1 MPKLI
6 HAIPSY
12 RKHKAT
18 GQAVVTLAGRDVY
31 LGKHNTSAS
40 RNEYNR
46 IIAEWTAHGGTLPQH
61 QSNELSVVEL
71 AAAFM
76 RHAGQY
82 YRRPDGTPTNE
93 VKNFKLAIRRL
104 KLLYGRTRA
113 ADFGPLALK
122 AIRQR
127 MIDDGLARRTI
138 NQHTNR
144 VRHIFKWGVE
154 NQLIE
159 PSVLHGL
166 QAVAGLRAGRS
177 DAKETA
183 PVRPVPDAFV
193 DAVLPHVSLQVA
205 AMIELQRITGM
216 RSGEVCIMR
225 AADIK
230 LSGKVWVYTPATH
243 KTAWHGHERNIY
255 LGPKAQTIVRP
266 FLKADLLAYLFSPAD
281 AEAHRNEGRFGIVS
295 PDRKTKV
302 YPCELRSRQ
311 RRRAARQRKPR
322 RVLGDKYDPVGY
334 YGAVCHGIESAN
346 RARLADAKAKGIDAD
361 KVELVPHWHPH
372 QLRHNAATALRR
384 EHGIEVAR
392 IILGHRSA
400 AITEV
405 YAEVDHARAID
416 VMAKIG

>member
-6 HAIPSY
+6 HAAPSY

-18 GQAVVTLAGRDVY
+18 GQAVVTIGGRDIY
-31 LGKHNTSAS
+31 LGKHNSAAS
-40 RNEYNR
+40 RREYNR
-46 IIAEWTAHGGTLPQH
+46 IIAEWIAHGGTLPQH
-61 QSNELSVVEL
+61 QANDLTVIEL

-82 YRRPDGTPTNE
+82 YRRPDRTPTNE

-104 KLLYGRTRA
+104 KLLYGRARG

-122 AIRQR
+122 AIRQQ

-154 NQLIE
+154 NQLVE

-177 DAKETA
+177 NARETP

-193 DAVLPHVSLQVA
+193 DAVLAYVSPKVA
-205 AMIELQRITGM
+205 AMIELQRLTGM
-216 RSGEVCIMR
+216 RSGEVTIMR

-230 LSGKVWVYTPATH
+230 MSGKVWIYTPATH

-255 LGPKAQTIVRP
+255 LGPKAQAVVKP
-266 FLKADLLAYLFSPAD
+266 FLKAGLASYL
-281 AEAHRNEGRFGIVS
+281 VV
-295 PDRKTKV
+295 PDK
-302 YPCELRSRQ
+302 
-311 RRRAARQRKPR
+311 
-322 RVLGDKYDPVGY
+322 
-334 YGAVCHGIESAN
+334 
-346 RARLADAKAKGIDAD
+346 
-361 KVELVPHWHPH
+361 
-372 QLRHNAATALRR
+372 
-384 EHGIEVAR
+384 
-392 IILGHRSA
+392 
-400 AITEV
+400 
-405 YAEVDHARAID
+405 
-416 VMAKIG
+416 